1 MQRNLPVINRSSQ
14 YIENPARLLS
24 QSFPLRIAAFII
36 LHLFLALIIRQNA
49 ALATG
54 HALITFGAAFYFLVK
69 DKEPDRLILA
79 AAYLVGAEVIWRM
92 TDAAIF
98 WESGKYAITLLFILA
113 LLKHQQLFQTV
124 KWPVIF
130 FILLLPSV
138 ALLPTF
144 DREIIAF
151 NLSGPLSLA
160 VATMYFSTITLNQ
173 TQIKRLL
180 LALYIPI
187 VMVAFLATY
196 STFTAGEISFDRS
209 SLAVTSG
216 GYGPNQV
223 SSILGL
229 GALTGLLYVFIERRY
244 RLLRLFL
251 IIGSLWML
259 AQAALTFSRGGML
272 TMVATLLF
280 AALFILRDSRSRVT
294 FIGGAVLLILLWS
307 YLVFPTLNNFTGGAL
322 ATRIRD
328 LDLTGRD
335 KIIQADLLAF
345 RENIFAGVGIGQ
357 SPEYHALLFR
367 RSAAHTEFT
376 RWLAE
381 HGLFGLLAL
390 ALFSMVVLRRLLIK
404 QPPLTKALILSF
416 TLWSL
421 LFMSHA
427 AMRLAAP
434 SFVFGLAA
442 AVFMLNDS
450 VPKLVS
456 NATR

>member
-1 MQRNLPVINRSSQ
+1 MQRDLPAINHSSQ

-24 QSFPLRIAAFII
+24 QSFPLRIIAFVIF
-36 LHLFLALIIRQNA
+36 HLFLALIIRQNDL
-49 ALATG
+49 LATG

-69 DKEPDRLILA
+69 DKEPDRLMLA
-79 AAYLVGAEVIWRM
+79 AAYLVGAEVVWRM

-98 WESGKYAITLLFILA
+98 WESGKYAIMVLFFLA
-113 LLKHQQLFQTV
+113 LIKYQRLFQVV

-130 FILLLPSV
+130 FVLLLPSV

-160 VATMYFSTITLNQ
+160 IATMYFSTVTLNQ
-173 TQIKRLL
+173 IQVKRLL
-180 LALYIPI
+180 LALFIPI
-187 VMVAFLATY
+187 IMVAFLATY
-196 STFTAGEISFDRS
+196 STFTAGEISFGRS
-209 SLAVTSG
+209 SLAVTAG

-229 GALTGLLYVFIERRY
+229 GALAGLLYVFIERRY
-244 RLLRLFL
+244 RLLRLLL
-251 IIGSLWML
+251 ITGSLWML

-272 TMVATLLF
+272 TMIATLLI
-280 AALFILRDSRSRVT
+280 ASLFILRESRSRIT
-294 FIGGAVLLILLWS
+294 FIGGAVLLILIWS
-307 YLVFPTLNNFTGGAL
+307 YLIFPGLNNFTGGAL
-322 ATRIRD
+322 VNRITD
-328 LDLTGRD
+328 LNLTGRD

-345 RENIFAGVGIGQ
+345 RENPFAGVGIGQ

-390 ALFSMVVLRRLLIK
+390 VIFSIVVLRRLLIK
-404 QPPLTKALILSF
+404 QPPLTKALIFSF

-434 SFVFGLAA
+434 SFAFGLAA
-442 AVFMLNDS
+442 AVFMLNDPPQS
-450 VPKLVS
+450 
-456 NATR
+456 